1 MPKSGTKNAWFGCFG
16 AGTWKQYCH
25 IWNQHPR
32 ICLIAKSGEET
43 KMLKFGTKD
52 ALFGNFWPK
61 MLDLDILGLEF
72 KKKLL
77 SYMKSAP
84 LNLSNCKISWNNENA

>member
-16 AGTWKQYCH
+16 AGTLKQYCH
-25 IWNQHPR
+25 IPNQHPR

-52 ALFGNFWPK
+52 ALFGYF
-61 MLDLDILGLEF
+61 
-72 KKKLL
+72 
-77 SYMKSAP
+77 
-84 LNLSNCKISWNNENA
+84 